1 MASAIKFGTDGWRAI
16 IADDFTFENVRRVSR
31 AIANYIHRHEDPA
44 RGVLLAYDTRFG
56 SRRFA
61 EVAAE
66 QLADSGLHVRLANDY
81 TPTPALSYAV
91 KQMGAAGG
99 VMITSSHNPWNWN
112 GVKFKAS
119 YGGSATPE
127 IMRKIEGYLDAPAT
141 RAQGG
146 RSERD
151 RFQSALC
158 RRHREIRRYRPHLQ
172 GGLSLRHRRHVRL
185 PGGECWRASSRRPE
199 FRTWRFAER

>member
-16 IADDFTFENVRRVSR
+16 IADDFIFENVRRVSR

-44 RGVLLAYDTRFG
+44 KGVLLAYDTRFG

-66 QLADSGLHVRLANDY
+66 QLADAGLQVRLANDY

-99 VMITSSHNPWNWN
+99 ELPGLVFEDAAQVQKI
-112 GVKFKAS
+112 
-119 YGGSATPE
+119 E
-127 IMRKIEGYLDAPAT
+127 IMRMRSQKFACQRLRCDGIAVEHEHAQIEPL
-141 RAQGG
+141 R
-146 RSERD
+146 
-151 RFQSALC
+151 L
-158 RRHREIRRYRPHLQ
+158 EI
-172 GGLSLRHRRHVRL
+172 
-185 PGGECWRASSRRPE
+185 SRMKPR
-199 FRTWRFAER
+199 